1 MILIISDYDTTYINT
16 VCQYDQKTNSLY
28 ELEIKHIDRVALY
41 SILDLIMTDHLE
53 YLEQYKTK
61 EYEQEY
67 ALAMKWLRAY
77 DDVILCQDGN
87 ILHSAECRF
96 VKNYRESF
104 REGLS
109 KVIGGL
115 KALSQEE
122 LYDLIREQQEE

>member
-87 ILHSAECRF
+87 ILHSAECEL
-96 VKNYRESF
+96 VKNYRRS
-104 REGLS
+104 LS
-109 KVIGGL
+109 NVIGGR

-122 LYDLIREQQEE
+122 LCDLIIEQQEE